1 MTSIIVGIDVSKAKV
16 DVAVA
21 GQSGVGEWAN
31 DEPGQQ
37 SLSRWLREQEAE
49 LVVLEASGGIEAA
62 LVSELVEQGLP
73 VAVVNPT
80 RVRAFARAEGQLA
93 KTDRIDAG
101 VIARFGAT
109 MKPKAKAIRDQAQL
123 ELGQQVTRRR
133 QLVEMMTAEKNR
145 AETAVGAMKG
155 QIERHLDWLR
165 VEIEQ
170 LEIQINQAIQQD
182 PLWQVTAERL
192 QSTPGVGPVTAAT
205 LVADL
210 PELGQFNRQKITA
223 LVGLAPFNRDSGK
236 QRGQRRIFG
245 GRASV
250 RKVLYMATLSAIKCN
265 PVIQAFYQRLLDK
278 GKAKKVA
285 ITACMR
291 KLLVILNTMVKTGQ
305 DWAASTS

>member
-16 DVAVA
+16 DVAIA
-21 GQSGVGEWAN
+21 GQDRVREWAN
-31 DEPGQQ
+31 DEPGRQG
-37 SLSRWLREQEAE
+37 LSRWLGEQEAE
-49 LVVLEASGGIEAA
+49 LVVLEASGGIEAG
-62 LVSELVEQGLP
+62 LVSELVEQGVP

-93 KTDRIDAG
+93 KTDRMDAQ

-145 AETAVGAMKG
+145 AETAAETMKA

-165 VEIEQ
+165 TEIEQ
-170 LEIQINQAIQQD
+170 LETQISQAIQQD

-192 QSTPGVGPVTAAT
+192 QSAPGVGPVTAAT

-305 DWAASTS
+305 DWAASPS